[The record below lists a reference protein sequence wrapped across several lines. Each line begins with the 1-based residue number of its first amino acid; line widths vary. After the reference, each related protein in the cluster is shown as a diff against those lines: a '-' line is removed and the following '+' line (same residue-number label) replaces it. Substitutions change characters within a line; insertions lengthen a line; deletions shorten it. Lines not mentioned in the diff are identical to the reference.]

1 MLKVGADNEKI
12 KYILNGKYEKDG
24 YVLIDDLSILEY
36 DNCKNSDIQFAVVC
50 EELIESDE
58 AKNLV
63 KYYSQFN
70 TLSVSEKV
78 FNRLVSKENC
88 AGILIVTKLKEDKSF
103 LDRENA
109 FILVCDGLE
118 ISGNIGTIIRTSEAT
133 QIDGIVFTNL
143 KAKVGDK
150 VVRSSRGTIFN
161 VPFCIIDDVE
171 ELKKTLRDKNYR
183 TIVCEPEQGIDF
195 KDFNYNGKVAFIV
208 GSERYGVSK
217 LWFDDK
223 SEYLKIKMFG
233 KMDSLNVGVA
243 TSIILYEAKYKR
255 N

>member
-24 YVLIDDLSILEY
+24 YILIDDLSILEY
-36 DNCKNSDIQFAVVC
+36 ENCKKSDIQFVVVC
-50 EELIESDE
+50 EELIESNE
-58 AKNLV
+58 AKELV
-63 KYYSQFN
+63 KFYSRFN

-78 FNRLVSKENC
+78 FNRLASKENC

-103 LDRENA
+103 LDKKNA

-118 ISGNIGTIIRTSEAT
+118 ISGNMGTIIRTSEAVLV
-133 QIDGIVFTNL
+133 DGIIFTNL

-161 VPFCIIDDVE
+161 VPFCIIDDLE
-171 ELKKTLRDKNYR
+171 ELKKILRDKNYR
-183 TIVCEPEQGIDF
+183 TVVCEPEQGVDF
-195 KDFNYNGKVAFIV
+195 KDFNYNGNVAFIV

-217 LWFDDK
+217 LWFDDI